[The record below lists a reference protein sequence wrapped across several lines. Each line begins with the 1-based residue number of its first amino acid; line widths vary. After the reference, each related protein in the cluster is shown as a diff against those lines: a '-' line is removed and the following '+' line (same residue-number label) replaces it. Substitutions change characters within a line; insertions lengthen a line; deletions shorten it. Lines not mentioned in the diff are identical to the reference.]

1 MALLAASGG
10 DIVKLFDVSVKAGDP
25 CALTYTPSPSCLV
38 NSVKWNHTNLVVAS
52 AGDDKKIALWRKNGQ
67 SLGTISVA
75 GADSGDNIEFIYS
88 SMTGEQIPAPSSP
101 RDGDDVPITL
111 GRPKPADLKFGT
123 LMGVSVPCLQNILGI
138 IYYIRFSCLNS
149 LKFQFPS
156 CIPWT
161 SDDDDK
167 EALLLSPAASK
178 SDSSSS
184 QLDNEKVAWVTR
196 EDADHLC
203 RLVEEK
209 DAGPAW
215 IQMMDR
221 STSTM
226 SYQAWRRDPETGP
239 PQYRSRTVYEDATP
253 ELVRDFFWDDE
264 F

>member
-1 MALLAASGG
+1 MLLEF
-10 DIVKLFDVSVKAGDP
+10 LLRLVSFITLD
-25 CALTYTPSPSCLV
+25 TYIFTQTTTVLSTCF
-38 NSVKWNHTNLVVAS
+38 A
-52 AGDDKKIALWRKNGQ
+52 
-67 SLGTISVA
+67 
-75 GADSGDNIEFIYS
+75 F
-88 SMTGEQIPAPSSP
+88 
-101 RDGDDVPITL
+101 VPI
-111 GRPKPADLKFGT
+111 P
-123 LMGVSVPCLQNILGI
+123 S
-138 IYYIRFSCLNS
+138 LNS